1 MLFFFSTYTPREEQ
15 NIINNLKDAPLT
27 FSSNNTE
34 CKLGSAFCLYQN
46 KTRTSFK
53 VNLASLSQSQAR
65 VDPRVLLLAKST
77 EP

>member
-1 MLFFFSTYTPREEQ
+1 MTAVFVNLDTILRAKYYK
-15 NIINNLKDAPLT
+15 NLKMLHSFSLTILMPLGAHLVI
-27 FSSNNTE
+27 S
-34 CKLGSAFCLYQN
+34 K

-65 VDPRVLLLAKST
+65 VDPRVLLAKST